1 MFFGLEKVL
10 SHVGERQELAEA
22 ILQYAKDLFGG
33 DHGFLLDF
41 EETTGN
47 LREVASFGE
56 VEDMLNQDMRIFAQY
71 SVDRPDEID
80 NIIVTDDAK
89 SQKKLSARKSVRRDM
104 TKGVIIFPLASGE
117 RAVGAIYIGRKGT
130 SALKIK
136 GLKQEDLKSIGQ
148 VLGHI
153 TNLNHTYHRLHLQNR
168 SLQDEVN
175 QSATIDNF
183 IGTSAAVLRV
193 RQALELVVETDIPV
207 SLIGE
212 KGTGKYVAAEALHNN
227 STRRRRPFVHL
238 DLSSIPEPMIEGL
251 IFGQLPGSEGAPARG
266 RRGSLRD
273 TRGGT
278 LVIENVEKL
287 SVKIQNKLV
296 KAMNFGKSS
305 VVGDKEEYNT
315 EFRLITTTKE
325 NLRSLYENEKL
336 SQEFYLKLNVFPLV
350 IPPLRD
356 RIEDLPMLVE
366 FFVEKNSAS
375 FGKSISGISSE
386 AYDFLGT
393 WKWEENLAELEKEI
407 RQAVLR
413 TPDGGLLTPA
423 MLSTPLISRRQP
435 SMVDSGDGTLKQRVA
450 RIEKRMIMD
459 SLEKNRHNQ
468 SITADQL
475 GLSRQA
481 LINKLHRYG
490 IETGRKYKRM
500 MRDIE
505 AQSKKEMD

>member
-1 MFFGLEKVL
+1 MFQGLGEVL

-22 ILQYAKDLFGG
+22 ILKYANDLYGG

-47 LREVASFGE
+47 LREVANFGD

-80 NIIVTDDAK
+80 NIIVTDKAK
-89 SQKKLSARKSVRRDM
+89 SIKKLSARKSVRRDM
-104 TKGVIIFPLASGE
+104 TKGVVVFPLATGD
-117 RAVGAIYIGRKGT
+117 RAVGAIYLGRKNN
-130 SALKIK
+130 SAMKIK
-136 GLKQEDLKSIGQ
+136 GVTQEDLKAVGQ

-153 TNLNHTYHRLHLQNR
+153 VNLNHTFHRLHLQNR
-168 SLQDEVN
+168 FLQDEVN
-175 QSATIDNF
+175 QSATIDSF

-193 RQALELVVETDIPV
+193 RHALELVVETDIPV

-238 DLSSIPEPMIEGL
+238 DLSAVPEQMIEGL
-251 IFGQLPGSEGAPARG
+251 IFGQLPGTEGAPARG

-278 LVIENVEKL
+278 LVIESIEKL
-287 SVKIQNKLV
+287 SVRLQDKLV
-296 KAMNFGKSS
+296 RAMNFGKSS
-305 VVGDKEEYNT
+305 VVGEKEEYNT

-336 SQEFYLKLNVFPLV
+336 SKEFYLKLNVFPLV

-435 SMVDSGDGTLKQRVA
+435 AMVDSGDGTLKQRVA

-500 MRDIE
+500 MREIE
-505 AQSKKEMD
+505 AQAKKEMV